1 MPVLIVVALVALV
14 LAVFA
19 VLRMEPARLATLLR
33 PLASFWWT
41 VRKAARPRHVPMPER
56 RREPLLEEPRRKSS
70 SGLSTVR
77 TAVLEMELDHD
88 TGALEGLVLAG
99 RHEQRMLGK
108 MSLRE
113 LNELLE
119 DMRGD
124 GESRQLLEAYLDG
137 RFPVWRKHA
146 NANRRDG
153 QGVSPGP
160 GPMTKQEAYQVL
172 GLEPGASPADIRKAH
187 RRLIERLQ
195 PDVGAPSFLAARINE
210 AKNVLLTNHD

>member
-1 MPVLIVVALVALV
+1 MPVLIVVALGALV
-14 LAVFA
+14 LAAFA
-19 VLRMEPARLATLLR
+19 LLRMDPARLAVLLR
-33 PLASFWWT
+33 PMASVFWAI
-41 VRKAARPRHVPMPER
+41 RRAGRPRSHPKPDR
-56 RREPLLEEPRRKSS
+56 RREPLLEEPRRNAS

-99 RHEQRMLGK
+99 RHEQRLLGK

-113 LNELLE
+113 LNELFE

-146 NANRRDG
+146 NANSRDG

-195 PDVGAPSFLAARINE
+195 PDVGTPSFLAARINE

>member
-1 MPVLIVVALVALV
+1 MPIVIAVAVVALVLVAL
-14 LAVFA
+14 
-19 VLRMEPARLATLLR
+19 LRMDPSRLARILR
-33 PLASFWWT
+33 PFASVWW
-41 VRKAARPRHVPMPER
+41 RLRRGARRRPAQSVDR
-56 RREPLLEEPRRKSS
+56 RREPLLEEPRRKAA
-70 SGLSTVR
+70 GGMSTVR

-88 TGALEGLVLAG
+88 TGALEGLVLVG
-99 RHEQRMLGK
+99 RHEQRLLGK

-113 LNELLE
+113 LNELFE

-146 NANRRDG
+146 NANRGDG

-210 AKNVLLTNHD
+210 AKDVLLTNHD